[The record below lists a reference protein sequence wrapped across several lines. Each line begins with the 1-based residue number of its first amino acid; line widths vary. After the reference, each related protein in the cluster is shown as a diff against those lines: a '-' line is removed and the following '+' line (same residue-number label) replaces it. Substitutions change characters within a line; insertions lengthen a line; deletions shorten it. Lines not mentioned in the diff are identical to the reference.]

1 MAKLDDLLR
10 QIRNELGADFIATA
24 IVGST
29 DGIAIAN
36 LVLDPDFDVAAAS
49 ARLAM
54 VTKLAANVSTRIDL
68 GQVEDTLTTTD
79 QTYVLT
85 RFLGDGSYYWWIAVS
100 KEAVLGM
107 VRMLMDEQAEQIW
120 KAIPR

>member
-10 QIRNELGADFIATA
+10 QIRNELGADFIAAA

-36 LVLDPDFDVAAAS
+36 LALDAGFDVAAAS

-68 GQVEDTLTTTD
+68 GRVEDTLTTTD
-79 QTYVLT
+79 QAYVLT

-107 VRMLMDEQAEQIW
+107 VRMLMDEHAEQIW